1 MAEARTILG
10 VLEKHG
16 GNRKEAAEELGIS
29 VVTLW
34 RKMKKLG
41 LKETIN

>member
-1 MAEARTILG
+1 MAEAQTLLR

-16 GNRKEAAEELGIS
+16 GSRKKTAEELGIS

-34 RKMKKLG
+34 RKLRKLR
-41 LKETIN
+41 I